1 MHLAEVV
8 HCGLPLRLLYQR
20 ICVVKIPLF
29 LLLNKPSGAVRQCSQ
44 RKLEDAQILVLY
56 NYPQIWISGILLSLG
71 NRAFGFFLPNI
82 PAQPSQLLSEAC
94 IHLFVLGLGFHGSQK
109 QIHRHC
115 LCYPLEFRFS
125 CKKNYK
131 YRYVA

>member
-8 HCGLPLRLLYQR
+8 RYGLPLHLLYQR
-20 ICVVKIPLF
+20 ICLVKILLF
-29 LLLNKPSGAVRQCSQ
+29 LSLNKPNDAVRQCSQ
-44 RKLEDAQILVLY
+44 MKSEDVQILALY
-56 NYPQIWISGILLSLG
+56 SCPQIWISGISLSLG
-71 NRAFGFFLPNI
+71 NLASGFFLPNI
-82 PAQPSQLLSEAC
+82 PTQPSRLLFEAC
-94 IHLFVLGLGFHGSQK
+94 IHQFVLGLGFRGSQK

-115 LCYPLEFRFS
+115 LYYPSEFRFS

>member
-20 ICVVKIPLF
+20 IYVVKILLF
-29 LLLNKPSGAVRQCSQ
+29 LLLNKPSDVVRQCSQ
-44 RKLEDAQILVLY
+44 RKSEDAQILVLY
-56 NYPQIWISGILLSLG
+56 NYPQIWISGILLNLG

-94 IHLFVLGLGFHGSQK
+94 IHLFVLGLGFRGSQK

-115 LCYPLEFRFS
+115 LCYPSEFRCS
-125 CKKNYK
+125 CKKNYQ
-131 YRYVA
+131 YR

>member
-8 HCGLPLRLLYQR
+8 HCGLLLHLLYQR
-20 ICVVKIPLF
+20 ICVVKILLF
-29 LLLNKPSGAVRQCSQ
+29 LLLNKLSDAVRRCSQ
-44 RKLEDAQILVLY
+44 MKSEDAQILALY
-56 NYPQIWISGILLSLG
+56 NYPQIWISGILLNLG
-71 NRAFGFFLPNI
+71 NLAFGFFPPNI
-82 PAQPSQLLSEAC
+82 PALPNQLLSEAC

-115 LCYPLEFRFS
+115 LCCPLEFRFS

>member
-8 HCGLPLRLLYQR
+8 HCGLLLRLLYQR
-20 ICVVKIPLF
+20 ICVVKILLF

-44 RKLEDAQILVLY
+44 MKSEDAQIFVLY
-56 NYPQIWISGILLSLG
+56 NCPQIWISGISLSLG
-71 NRAFGFFLPNI
+71 NLAFGFFLPNI
-82 PAQPSQLLSEAC
+82 PAQPNQLLSEAC
-94 IHLFVLGLGFHGSQK
+94 IHLFALGLGFRGSQK

-115 LCYPLEFRFS
+115 LCCPLGFRFS

>member
-8 HCGLPLRLLYQR
+8 HCGLLLHLFYQR
-20 ICVVKIPLF
+20 ICVVKILLF

-44 RKLEDAQILVLY
+44 MKLEDAQILVLY
-56 NYPQIWISGILLSLG
+56 NCPRIWISSFGLNLG
-71 NRAFGFFLPNI
+71 NQAFGFFLPNI
-82 PAQPSQLLSEAC
+82 SAQPSQLLSEAC
-94 IHLFVLGLGFHGSQK
+94 IHQFVLDLGFHGSQK

-115 LCYPLEFRFS
+115 LCCPSEFRFS

>member
-20 ICVVKIPLF
+20 ICVVGILLF
-29 LLLNKPSGAVRQCSQ
+29 LLLNKPSGVVRQCSQ
-44 RKLEDAQILVLY
+44 MKSEDAQNLALY
-56 NYPQIWISGILLSLG
+56 SCPQIWISGILLSLE
-71 NRAFGFFLPNI
+71 NLAFGFFLPNI

-94 IHLFVLGLGFHGSQK
+94 IHLFVLGLGFRGSQK

-115 LCYPLEFRFS
+115 LCYPSEFRFS

>member
-8 HCGLPLRLLYQR
+8 HCELSLRLLYQR
-20 ICVVKIPLF
+20 ICVVGILLF
-29 LLLNKPSGAVRQCSQ
+29 LLLNKPSGVVRQCSQ
-44 RKLEDAQILVLY
+44 MKSEDAQILALY
-56 NYPQIWISGILLSLG
+56 SCPQIWISRILLSLE
-71 NRAFGFFLPNI
+71 NQAFGFFLPNI

-115 LCYPLEFRFS
+115 LCYPSEFRFS

>member
-8 HCGLPLRLLYQR
+8 HCGLLLHLLYQR
-20 ICVVKIPLF
+20 ICVVKILLF
-29 LLLNKPSGAVRQCSQ
+29 LLLNKPSGAVRQYSQ
-44 RKLEDAQILVLY
+44 RKSEDAQILVLY

-71 NRAFGFFLPNI
+71 NQGFGFFPPNI
-82 PAQPSQLLSEAC
+82 PAQPNQLLSEAC

-115 LCYPLEFRFS
+115 LCYPLGFRFS

>member
-1 MHLAEVV
+1 MRLAEVV
-8 HCGLPLRLLYQR
+8 HCGLPLCLLYQR
-20 ICVVKIPLF
+20 ICVVKILLF
-29 LLLNKPSGAVRQCSQ
+29 LLLNKPSGAVRRCSQ

-71 NRAFGFFLPNI
+71 NWAFGFFLPNI
-82 PAQPSQLLSEAC
+82 LARPSQLLSEVC
-94 IHLFVLGLGFHGSQK
+94 IHQFVLGLGFHGSQK
-109 QIHRHC
+109 QNHRHC
-115 LCYPLEFRFS
+115 LCCPLGFRFS

>member
-8 HCGLPLRLLYQR
+8 HCGLLLHLLYQH
-20 ICVVKIPLF
+20 ICVVKILLF

-44 RKLEDAQILVLY
+44 MKSEDAQNLALY
-56 NYPQIWISGILLSLG
+56 SYPQIWISGILLSLG
-71 NRAFGFFLPNI
+71 NLVFGFFLPNI
-82 PAQPSQLLSEAC
+82 PAQPSRLLSEAC
-94 IHLFVLGLGFHGSQK
+94 IHQLALGLGFRGSQK

-115 LCYPLEFRFS
+115 LCCPLEFRFS

>member
-8 HCGLPLRLLYQR
+8 HCGLLLRLLYQR
-20 ICVVKIPLF
+20 ICVVKILLF
-29 LLLNKPSGAVRQCSQ
+29 LSLNKLSGAVRRCSQ
-44 RKLEDAQILVLY
+44 MKSEDAQILALY
-56 NYPQIWISGILLSLG
+56 NYPQIWISGILLNLG
-71 NRAFGFFLPNI
+71 NLAFGFFPPNI
-82 PAQPSQLLSEAC
+82 PALPNQLLSEAC

-109 QIHRHC
+109 QIRRHC
-115 LCYPLEFRFS
+115 LCCPSEFRFS

>member
-20 ICVVKIPLF
+20 ICVVKILLF
-29 LLLNKPSGAVRQCSQ
+29 LLLNKLSDAVRRCSQ
-44 RKLEDAQILVLY
+44 MKSEDAQILALY
-56 NYPQIWISGILLSLG
+56 NYPQIWISGILLNLG
-71 NRAFGFFLPNI
+71 NLAFGFFPPNI
-82 PAQPSQLLSEAC
+82 PALPNQLLSEAC

-109 QIHRHC
+109 QIHPHC
-115 LCYPLEFRFS
+115 LCYPSEFRFS

>member
-20 ICVVKIPLF
+20 ICVVGIFLF

-44 RKLEDAQILVLY
+44 MKPEDAQILALY
-56 NYPQIWISGILLSLG
+56 SCPQIWISGILLSLE
-71 NRAFGFFLPNI
+71 NQAFGFFLPNI
-82 PAQPSQLLSEAC
+82 PAQPNQLLSEAC
-94 IHLFVLGLGFHGSQK
+94 IHQFVLGLGFRGSQK
-109 QIHRHC
+109 QIRRHC
-115 LCYPLEFRFS
+115 LCCPLEFRFS

-131 YRYVA
+131 YRYLA

>member
-115 LCYPLEFRFS
+115 LCCPLEFRFS

>member
-8 HCGLPLRLLYQR
+8 HCGLLLRLLYQR
-20 ICVVKIPLF
+20 ICVVKILLF
-29 LLLNKPSGAVRQCSQ
+29 LSLNKLSGAVRQCSQ
-44 RKLEDAQILVLY
+44 MKSEDAQTLALCSC
-56 NYPQIWISGILLSLG
+56 PRIWISGILLSLG
-71 NRAFGFFLPNI
+71 NQAFGFFLPNI
-82 PAQPSQLLSEAC
+82 PAQPNQLLSEAC
-94 IHLFVLGLGFHGSQK
+94 IHLFVLGLGFRGSQK

-115 LCYPLEFRFS
+115 LCYPSEFRFS

>member
-8 HCGLPLRLLYQR
+8 HCELPLHLLYQR
-20 ICVVKIPLF
+20 IYVVKILLF
-29 LLLNKPSGAVRQCSQ
+29 LLLNKPSGAVRRCSQ
-44 RKLEDAQILVLY
+44 MKPEDAQTLALCSC
-56 NYPQIWISGILLSLG
+56 PRIWISGILLSLG
-71 NRAFGFFLPNI
+71 NLAFGFFLPNI
-82 PAQPSQLLSEAC
+82 PAQPNQLLSEAC
-94 IHLFVLGLGFHGSQK
+94 IHLFVLGLGFRGSQK

>member
-8 HCGLPLRLLYQR
+8 HCGLPLHLLYQR
-20 ICVVKIPLF
+20 ICVVKILLF
-29 LLLNKPSGAVRQCSQ
+29 LLLNKPNGVVRQCSQ
-44 RKLEDAQILVLY
+44 MKSEDAQILALCSC
-56 NYPQIWISGILLSLG
+56 PQIWISGILLSLG

-82 PAQPSQLLSEAC
+82 PAQPSLLLSEAC
-94 IHLFVLGLGFHGSQK
+94 IHLFVLGLGFRGSQK

-115 LCYPLEFRFS
+115 LCCPLEFRFS